1 MNLAMNEIRLLIL
14 EEHVAV
20 RDALQVRLESSP
32 NLEIVAA
39 CRNKDEWQHEH
50 PNSKVDVVL
59 LGMNSSRQRPLTP
72 IIRDVKEFNH
82 LGTAVV
88 VLASLADDLE
98 KEMILQAG
106 AQRYLLKDINSQQL
120 ITEIE
125 AIGESKNIIKHNV

>member
-1 MNLAMNEIRLLIL
+1 MNLAMDEIRLLIL
-14 EEHVAV
+14 EEHAAV

-39 CRNKDEWQHEH
+39 CQNKDFWQLEH
-50 PNSKVDVVL
+50 PNDKVDVVL
-59 LGMNSSRQRPLTP
+59 LGINSGRQRPLTP
-72 IIRDVKEFNH
+72 IIRDVKAFN
-82 LGTAVV
+82 LSGTAVV

-120 ITEIE
+120 IAEIE
-125 AIGESKNIIKHNV
+125 AIGESKKIIKH